1 MNASS
6 SDARAGEIVLVD
18 PSSHGGIAAYT
29 GLIAQALLAAGA
41 RPTVLGSR
49 ALDVGQ
55 TPYAVRRWLPHQ
67 PWGRPA
73 GAHAGFYARR
83 AFAWGAS
90 ALATWTL
97 TLARRPDIVHFQAAI
112 NRRLDARLVRVLRR
126 LAPVVWTAHDV
137 LPFERAEGDTDL
149 FAAIY
154 AAADLVIVH
163 SEGAA
168 AELRGLAG
176 VEPVVVDHVVAEPVV
191 RASRAEARTRLGLP
205 ENGRIFAALGFVR
218 AYKGYDLLADVWQA
232 LGADAPLLL
241 LMGEVVAGTDRVA
254 EPLERLERSG
264 RADIRLGYASDVD
277 LQLAISASDAILL
290 PYAVSSESGL
300 LHQARALGVPV
311 LASDVPQLAGA
322 VEAAAAGIVLPRE
335 VSAWSEAVTKPPPP
349 PPRAAPTLA
358 ATGRAHVEAYEEARR
373 RARRRRGS

>member
-1 MNASS
+1 MNPSS
-6 SDARAGEIVLVD
+6 PDTKVGDVVLVD

-29 GLIAQALLAAGA
+29 GLIARALLAAGA
-41 RPTVLGSR
+41 SPTVLGSR
-49 ALDVGQ
+49 ALDVSE
-55 TPYAVRRWLPHQ
+55 TPYIVRRWLPRQ
-67 PWGRPA
+67 RWGRPA
-73 GAHAGFYARR
+73 GARASFYARR

-97 TLARRPDIVHFQAAI
+97 TLARSPDIVHFQAAI
-112 NRRLDARLVRVLRR
+112 NRRLDARLIRALRR
-126 LAPVVWTAHDV
+126 FAPVVWTAHDV
-137 LPFERAEGDTDL
+137 LPFERDEGDTAR

-154 AAADLVIVH
+154 RAVDLVVVH

-168 AELRGLAG
+168 AEVGSLAG

-191 RASRAEARTRLGLP
+191 RASREEARARLGLP
-205 ENGRIFAALGFVR
+205 ENGRIFAALGFIR

-232 LGADAPLLL
+232 LGDDAPLLL
-241 LMGEVVAGTDRVA
+241 LMGEVVAGTYGA
-254 EPLERLERSG
+254 EEPLERLDRSG

-277 LQLAISASDAILL
+277 LQLAISASDAVLL

-311 LASDVPQLAGA
+311 LASDVPQLASA
-322 VEAAAAGIVLPRE
+322 VEAAAAGLVLPRE
-335 VSAWSEAVTKPPPP
+335 VSAWSKAVTKPPPP
-349 PPRAAPTLA
+349 PPRAAPTLS

-373 RARRRRGS
+373 RARRRRS